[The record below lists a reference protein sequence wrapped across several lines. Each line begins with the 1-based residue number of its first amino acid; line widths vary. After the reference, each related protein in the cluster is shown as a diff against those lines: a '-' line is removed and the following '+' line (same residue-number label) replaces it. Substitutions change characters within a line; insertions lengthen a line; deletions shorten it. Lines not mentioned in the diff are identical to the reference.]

1 MECGTPVK
9 SIGRISAEQVAAA
22 IQTVQSM
29 SLAEKV
35 ALTEEVFAKQPNL
48 LASCL
53 VQPRLG
59 VAAENVDFLLNL
71 LLVCFQAMKQSRHDW
86 PVISEGAQ
94 AQQMQRLTGTVLFSE
109 DIADPVLASQA
120 RAQYLT
126 DHPEAPLLAYI
137 LHECNDWLQSL
148 TRRGAESETDKFV
161 MIAACR
167 KFLAQPRGEMR
178 VDTWRDM
185 FVWIE
190 LATGIAWGGMAVVGL
205 GTTDAISRLPRS
217 RRAPVPAES
226 PVRTRQKRPVTLP

>member
-161 MIAACR
+161 MIAAVNIVNCIAHPE
-167 KFLAQPRGEMR
+167 AQN
-178 VDTWRDM
+178 V
-185 FVWIE
+185 
-190 LATGIAWGGMAVVGL
+190 
-205 GTTDAISRLPRS
+205 
-217 RRAPVPAES
+217 RA
-226 PVRTRQKRPVTLP
+226 